1 MSYIKLSGSVLAASS
16 SADGTYELG
25 VSEFQMLDGLA
36 AGTVQASKLVVVDA
50 NKDIASF
57 RNLTAAGALTGGSLV
72 VGGADMSEADL
83 EKLDGITDG
92 QGAANKALVLDA
104 NADVTS
110 GLRNVTAAGSI
121 TAATSFI
128 IGSADLNEAD
138 MEKLDDITNG
148 TVAASKAVVVDANKD
163 ADGFRNIDGAGDLT
177 MGTITMSGFSVD
189 ADGDL
194 SAKSLVSTSTVSGAA
209 GVSGASFAAD
219 GNAVLGGS
227 VTAGSSF
234 IIGSADL
241 DETDLEKLD
250 GITDGQGAANKALVL
265 DANADV
271 TSGLRNVT
279 AAGSITA
286 ATSFIIGS
294 ADLNEADMEKL
305 DDITNGTVAASKAVV
320 VDANK
325 DASGFRN
332 VTAAGSVT
340 AGTSFII
347 GSADLDETDLEK
359 LDGITDGTAAANK
372 ALVLDASKDATGL
385 RNLTMTGDMTAGTV
399 TMTGF
404 TVDGSGNAAAASAK
418 VADISAGGIVF
429 GGGGD
434 GELAVHSGLGYASG
448 SSTLAV
454 TNVTSSGNHMIA
466 GTLEVNSQSIH
477 RGGLVS
483 SSSFDVLG
491 QADFAGDVNIGNATS
506 DTLTVTARFDSDLV
520 PSTDDA
526 RDLGASGLEW
536 KDLYLD
542 GRAFIDELRADSLGA
557 ALDANDQII
566 TNINVDSGAI
576 DGTTLGASTAAAA
589 KVTSL
594 SSSAGM
600 HISAKSGPYPL
611 FIADGA
617 GEAIAE
623 AWVTHS
629 DRNLKTNIQAM
640 DNNVALATVMNL
652 QPATYEKVASGKSEI
667 GFIAQDVAQVVPEI
681 CALDA
686 DGIGRGIDYSR
697 MSTLLAGALKAQ
709 QEQIAQ
715 LKEIVAK
722 LQK

>member
-16 SADGTYELG
+16 SAAGTYELG
-25 VSEFQMLDGLA
+25 VSEFQMLDGLS

-72 VGGADMSEADL
+72 VGDADMSEADL
-83 EKLDGITDG
+83 EKLDGITNG
-92 QGAANKALVLDA
+92 AGAANKALVLDA
-104 NADVTS
+104 NADVAS

-128 IGSADLNEAD
+128 IGSADLDETD
-138 MEKLDDITNG
+138 MEKLDSITNG

-241 DETDLEKLD
+241 NEADMEKLD
-250 GITDGQGAANKALVL
+250 GITNGTVAASKAVVV
-265 DANADV
+265 DADKDA
-271 TSGLRNVT
+271 SGFRNVT
-279 AAGSITA
+279 AAGSVTA
-286 ATSFIIGS
+286 GTSFIIGS
-294 ADLNEADMEKL
+294 ADLNETDLEKL
-305 DDITNGTVAASKAVV
+305 DGITNGTVAASKAVV

-477 RGGLVS
+477 RGGLVA

-491 QADFAGDVNIGNATS
+491 QADFAGDVNIGNAAG

-600 HISAKSGPYPL
+600 AITAGSGPYSL
-611 FIADGA
+611 EIADGA

-629 DRNLKTNIQAM
+629 DRNLKTNIQEM
-640 DNNVALATVMNL
+640 DNNAALNAVMSL
-652 QPATYEKVASGKSEI
+652 QPSTYEKKASGKSEI
-667 GFIAQDVAQVVPEI
+667 GFIAQEVAQIVPEI

-686 DGIGRGIDYSR
+686 NGVGRGIDYSR

>member
-250 GITDGQGAANKALVL
+250 GITDGQG
-265 DANADV
+265 
-271 TSGLRNVT
+271 
-279 AAGSITA
+279 
-286 ATSFIIGS
+286 
-294 ADLNEADMEKL
+294 
-305 DDITNGTVAASKAVV
+305 
-320 VDANK
+320 
-325 DASGFRN
+325 
-332 VTAAGSVT
+332 
-340 AGTSFII
+340 
-347 GSADLDETDLEK
+347 
-359 LDGITDGTAAANK
+359 AANK